1 MENNFDNT
9 SDNNDM
15 PKDAYSDPNAGTDA
29 GQSYTDPNAGQQ
41 YYGNANQNQQY
52 NYQQYQNG
60 TGQQGGYNYQ
70 DNYNYNVGNNTG
82 YNRTYDTGMDTSPMS
97 LGDWVLTI
105 LALCIPCA
113 GIVLYFVWAFGKNG
127 NVNRR
132 NYCRASLIITGVVV
146 VIYII
151 FMVIF
156 GVAAFSSVGYY

>member
-52 NYQQYQNG
+52 NY
-60 TGQQGGYNYQ
+60 QQGGYNYQ

-132 NYCRASLIITGVVV
+132 NYCRASLIITGVVM

-156 GVAAFSSVGYY
+156 GVAVFSSVGYY